1 METTSQEPV
10 KENNSVIGKT
20 MSLAGIIYNEDIE
33 KDARF
38 LDELRKV
45 LAHLKLPLSS
55 LLLVLKLKRHIKMPG
70 ELWRKE

>member
-55 LLLVLKLKRHIKMPG
+55 LLLVIKLKRHIKMPG
-70 ELWRKE
+70 EL

>member
-20 MSLAGIIYNEDIE
+20 MSLAGITYNEDIE

-55 LLLVLKLKRHIKMPG
+55 LLLVIKLKRHIKMPG
-70 ELWRKE
+70 EL

>member
-70 ELWRKE
+70 EL